1 VTDQNAIV
9 VHEGNQIQLGSL
21 TATNPKDLIER
32 ASGIATELKSIITKR
47 SLSKMIQG
55 REFVVVDGW
64 TTMGA
69 MLGVTAREVTQET
82 RELENG
88 DWEATVELCRV
99 SDGSVIGRGSA
110 LVGMDEID
118 RTGKQTWGSRPK
130 YARRSMAVTRATG
143 KAFRISF
150 SWIMSLAGYATTP
163 AEEMDGIVDGEYSE
177 DRATPQKQSNKKQSA
192 PERPYQ
198 PEALKKALAYK
209 IANSTVA
216 GAPSEKQVGLLAAM
230 LDLCFAGEEK
240 ASDIRHAVT
249 EYLTGFKSVKDMP
262 GSVVKVLLDWLDAKQ
277 DNGGEYQPN
286 VMAVKEARA
295 VRTQALKDAGQ
306 MDLLDTAKDLGGEEV
321 TE

>member
-1 VTDQNAIV
+1 
-9 VHEGNQIQLGSL
+9 
-21 TATNPKDLIER
+21 
-32 ASGIATELKSIITKR
+32 
-47 SLSKMIQG
+47 
-55 REFVVVDGW
+55 
-64 TTMGA
+64 
-69 MLGVTAREVTQET
+69 
-82 RELENG
+82 
-88 DWEATVELCRV
+88 
-99 SDGSVIGRGSA
+99 
-110 LVGMDEID
+110 MDEID

-177 DRATPQKQSNKKQSA
+177 DRATPQKQRKQSA
-192 PERPYQ
+192 PERPYP

-209 IANSTVA
+209 IASSTVT
-216 GAPSEKQVGLLAAM
+216 GAPSDKQIGLLAAM

-249 EYLTGFKSVKDMP
+249 DYLTGYKSVKEMP
-262 GSVVKVLLDWLDAKQ
+262 GAVVKVLLDWLDAKQ

-306 MDLLDTAKDLGGEEV
+306 MDLLDTAKDLGGE
-321 TE
+321 TAD